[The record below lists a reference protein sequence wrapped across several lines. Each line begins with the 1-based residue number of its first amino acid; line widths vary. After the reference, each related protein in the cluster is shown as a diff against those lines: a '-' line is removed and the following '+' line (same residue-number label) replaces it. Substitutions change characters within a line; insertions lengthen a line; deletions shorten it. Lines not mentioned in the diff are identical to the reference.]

1 MSIALIPVC
10 SAVSIEPANISLEL
24 RSGSDYRIPLKV
36 ESAATGSE
44 NVTLGLKVD
53 AAETDTEGIDIRLS
67 ERQVR
72 DLRGKDRIY
81 LLINT
86 SFGLKPDRF
95 NISVLTDS
103 RVSESSVQKTGV
115 QSSSEGSGSGSSG
128 GSETTGG
135 RTGGGLPGLLA
146 ESFGDSMGADQ
157 DSKASSGNLTE
168 TDNDTSGIEISNSSK
183 LRKGGG
189 GSSPSDRR
197 VGAFAEYVDGDII
210 VLLAGLAALVTI
222 LFSKNTFSRMYS
234 VLS

>member
-1 MSIALIPVC
+1 MSLALIPVC

-67 ERQVR
+67 EKQIR

-103 RVSESSVQKTGV
+103 RVSESSVQEANV
-115 QSSSEGSGSGSSG
+115 QSEGSGSSS

-146 ESFGDSMGADQ
+146 ESFGGSTGADW
-157 DSKASSGNLTE
+157 DSRERSENRTE
-168 TDNDTSGIEISNSSK
+168 TDNDTTGIEISNSSK

-222 LFSKNTFSRMYS
+222 LFSKNTFSRIYS